1 MTDFNARV
9 MWRDDGAL
17 ESYMY
22 YPGKTDVC
30 GDSWLWNRAAGSSW
44 NFVKMY
50 VRMNDVGV
58 LLFSARMSILSAC
71 RRASKAIVI
80 VIFVGHRSD

>member
-1 MTDFNARV
+1 

-58 LLFSARMSILSAC
+58 LLFSARMSILPATDVPPKLLLLLC
-71 RRASKAIVI
+71 LWVVDQI
-80 VIFVGHRSD
+80 D